1 MACHLARRFAE
12 GAVCRRK
19 RRQRQGERVHERQRY
34 RVSGGAA
41 GGLAKAAGVQSCGGV
56 HGEDDDPGGRQLA
69 REGGEPIPAGL
80 PLGEQWRRALSN
92 LIAVVRAAGADI
104 SNIVFLRAFV
114 TDMAEFNAGGAEV
127 GEAWMA
133 TLGRHFPAMTLV
145 AVTALVDP
153 NARVEIEAE
162 AVLP

>member
-1 MACHLARRFAE
+1 MSDSDIGYRAVLPE
-12 GAVCRRK
+12 GWPRPRGFSHAVVAT
-19 RRQRQGERVHERQRY
+19 GATTIRV
-34 RVSGGAA
+34 A
-41 GGLAKAAGVQSCGGV
+41 G
-56 HGEDDDPGGRQLA
+56 QLA
-69 REGGEPIPAGL
+69 REGGEPVPAGL
-80 PLGEQWRRALSN
+80 SLGEQWRRALSN
-92 LIAVVRAAGADI
+92 LIAVTRSAGADI
-104 SNIVFLRAFV
+104 PNIVFLRAFV

-145 AVTALVDP
+145 GVTALVDP